1 MDWFFFMKKSYE
13 IVFVKHFYFILLRQ
27 INTILKYPEASGQ
40 HKNTTK
46 TFSLFMNSTT
56 LYEKE
61 LSFQADRRKAAVEFI
76 KIISDLWY
84 DKSIELMLF
93 RNQLIDRNVSDI
105 MNLHEYAG
113 EFVQKPI
120 NVFDTVEIA
129 RAIENLDLPP
139 SRIDIGKLT
148 YEYHL
153 EDNKY
158 HDSRAFVIDKLKNAK
173 NSKDIK
179 PKDVVLYGFGRIGRL
194 LAREMMSKIGKGQQ
208 LRLRAIVTRDKNDAV
223 SLEKRASLLRYDSI
237 HGDFEGS
244 VQADVANNA
253 LIINGTTVHIIT
265 ANAPEEIDYTKY
277 GIENALLID
286 NTGAFTT
293 EEALKRHLV
302 SKGVD
307 KVLLTAPGKGV
318 PNIVYGVNHNEYN
331 PDEVA
336 IFSAASCTTNAITP
350 ILKAVEDTLGVV
362 KGHLETIHAYTNDQ
376 NLVDN
381 MHKKY
386 RRGRAAAL
394 NMVITETGAGSAV
407 AKALP
412 SLTGKLTSNAI
423 RVPVPNG
430 SLVVLNLEVSKET
443 SLENI
448 NAIMRSYALEG
459 ELVEQ
464 IKYSL
469 NNELVS
475 SDIVGTSAPSIYDS
489 NATIVSGDGK
499 NIVLYVWYDNEYGYS
514 HQVIRLAKY
523 IAKVRR
529 FTYY

>member
-1 MDWFFFMKKSYE
+1 
-13 IVFVKHFYFILLRQ
+13 
-27 INTILKYPEASGQ
+27 
-40 HKNTTK
+40 
-46 TFSLFMNSTT
+46 MNNNA

-61 LSFQADRRKAAVEFI
+61 LAFQADRRKAGVEFI
-76 KIISDLWY
+76 KIISDLWF
-84 DKSIELMLF
+84 DKSIELVLF

-105 MNLHEYAG
+105 INLHEYAG

-120 NVFDTVEIA
+120 NVFDSVEIA
-129 RAIENLDLPP
+129 RAIQNLDLPP

-158 HDSRAFVIDKLKNAK
+158 HDARAFVIDKLKNAK
-173 NSKDIK
+173 SSKDIK

-208 LRLRAIVTRDKNDAV
+208 LRLRAIVTRDKNDAE
-223 SLEKRASLLRYDSI
+223 SLEKRASLLRYDSV

-244 VQADVANNA
+244 VTADPENNA

-265 ANAPEEIDYTKY
+265 ANSPEEIDYTLY
-277 GIENALLID
+277 GIEDALVID
-286 NTGAFTT
+286 NTGAFTN
-293 EEALKRHLV
+293 EEALKRHLT
-302 SKGVD
+302 SKGAT

-318 PNIVYGVNHNEYN
+318 PNIVYGVNHEEFN
-331 PDEVA
+331 PDTVD

-412 SLTGKLTSNAI
+412 SLAGKLTSNAI

-430 SLVVLNLEVSKET
+430 SLVVLNLEVGKET
-443 SLENI
+443 SVEEI
-448 NAIMRSYALEG
+448 NNIMRKYALEG

-499 NIVLYVWYDNEYGYS
+499 NIVLYIWYDNEYGYS

-529 FTYY
+529 YTYY

>member
-1 MDWFFFMKKSYE
+1 MSN
-13 IVFVKHFYFILLRQ
+13 I
-27 INTILKYPEASGQ
+27 S
-40 HKNTTK
+40 
-46 TFSLFMNSTT
+46 

-61 LSFQADRRKAAVEFI
+61 LAFQADRRKAGVEFI

-84 DKSIELMLF
+84 DKSIELVLF
-93 RNQLIDRNVSDI
+93 RNQLIDKNVSEI
-105 MNLHEYAG
+105 INLHEYAG
-113 EFVQKPI
+113 AFVEKPI
-120 NVFDTVEIA
+120 NVFDSVEIA
-129 RAIENLDLPP
+129 SAIVDLDLPP

-153 EDNKY
+153 EDDKY
-158 HDSRAFVIDKLKNAK
+158 NDAKAFVIDKLKNAK
-173 NSKDIK
+173 NFQEIK

-194 LAREMMSKIGKGQQ
+194 LARELMSKIGKGQQ

-223 SLEKRASLLRYDSI
+223 LLEKRASLLRYDSV
-237 HGDFEGS
+237 HGDFNGS
-244 VQADVANNA
+244 VIADPENNA
-253 LIINGTTVHIIT
+253 LLINGTTVHIIT
-265 ANAPEEIDYTKY
+265 ANTPEEIDYTAF
-277 GIENALLID
+277 GIEDALVID

-293 EEALKRHLV
+293 EEALKRHLT
-302 SKGVD
+302 SKGAD

-318 PNIVYGVNHNEYN
+318 PNIVYGVNHEDYN
-331 PDEVA
+331 PDEVN

-350 ILKAVEDTLGVV
+350 ILKAIEDTLGVV

-386 RRGRAAAL
+386 RRGRAASL

-412 SLTGKLTSNAI
+412 SLEGKLTSNAI

-430 SLVVLNLEVSKET
+430 SLVVLNLEVSKTT
-443 SLENI
+443 SVQEI
-448 NAIMRSYALEG
+448 NAIMKKYALEG

-464 IKYSL
+464 IKYSM

-475 SDIVGTSAPSIYDS
+475 SDIIGTSQPAIYDS
-489 NATIVSGDGK
+489 NATIVSKDGK
-499 NIVLYVWYDNEYGYS
+499 NIVLYIWYDNEYGYS

>member
-1 MDWFFFMKKSYE
+1 MS
-13 IVFVKHFYFILLRQ
+13 
-27 INTILKYPEASGQ
+27 N
-40 HKNTTK
+40 N
-46 TFSLFMNSTT
+46 N

-61 LSFQADRRKAAVEFI
+61 LSFQADRRKAGVEFI

-84 DKSIELMLF
+84 DKSIELVLF

-105 MNLHEYAG
+105 INLHEYAG
-113 EFVQKPI
+113 AFVQKPI
-120 NVFDTVEIA
+120 NIFDSVEIA
-129 RAIENLDLPP
+129 EAINSLDLPP

-153 EDNKY
+153 EDDKY
-158 HDSRAFVIDKLKNAK
+158 NDAKAFVIDKLKDAK
-173 NSKDIK
+173 ATTEIK

-194 LAREMMSKIGKGQQ
+194 LAREMMGKIGKGQQ
-208 LRLRAIVTRDKNDAV
+208 LRLRAIVTRDKSDATL
-223 SLEKRASLLRYDSI
+223 LEKRASLLRYDSV

-244 VQADVANNA
+244 VEADVENNA

-265 ANAPEEIDYTKY
+265 ANGPEEIDYTQY
-277 GIENALLID
+277 GINDALVID

-293 EEALKRHLV
+293 EEALRRHMT
-302 SKGVD
+302 SKGTS

-318 PNIVYGVNHNEYN
+318 PNIVYGVNHEEYN
-331 PDEVA
+331 PDTVD

-412 SLTGKLTSNAI
+412 NLAGKLTSNAI

-430 SLVVLNLEVSKET
+430 SLVVLNLEVGKET
-443 SLENI
+443 SIEDVNNI
-448 NAIMRSYALEG
+448 MKKYALEG
-459 ELVEQ
+459 KLVEQ

-475 SDIVGTSAPSIYDS
+475 SDIVGTSAPSIFDS

-529 FTYY
+529 YTYY

>member
-1 MDWFFFMKKSYE
+1 
-13 IVFVKHFYFILLRQ
+13 
-27 INTILKYPEASGQ
+27 
-40 HKNTTK
+40 
-46 TFSLFMNSTT
+46 MNNNV

-61 LSFQADRRKAAVEFI
+61 LSFQADRRRAAVEFI
-76 KIISDLWY
+76 KIVSDLWY
-84 DKSIELMLF
+84 EKSIEMVLF

-120 NVFDTVEIA
+120 NVFDSVEIA
-129 RAIENLDLPP
+129 RAIESLDLPP
-139 SRIDIGKLT
+139 SRIDIGRLT

-153 EDNKY
+153 EDDKY
-158 HDSRAFVIDKLKNAK
+158 NDAKAFVIDKLKGAK
-173 NSKDIK
+173 ASKNIQ

-194 LAREMMSKIGKGQQ
+194 LAREMMSKIGKGTQ
-208 LRLRAIVTRDKNDAV
+208 LRLRAIVVRDKSDATL
-223 SLEKRASLLRYDSI
+223 LEKRASLLRYDSI
-237 HGDFEGS
+237 HGDFQGS
-244 VQADVANNA
+244 VVADPENNA
-253 LIINGTTVHIIT
+253 LIVNGTTVHIIT
-265 ANAPEEIDYTKY
+265 ASQPEDIDYTKY

-293 EEALKRHLV
+293 EEALKRHLT
-302 SKGVD
+302 SKGVE

-318 PNIVYGVNHNEYN
+318 PNIVYGVNHEEHN
-331 PDEVA
+331 PEKVD
-336 IFSAASCTTNAITP
+336 IYSAASCTTNAITP

-386 RRGRAAAL
+386 RRGRAAGL

-412 SLTGKLTSNAI
+412 SLAGKLTSNAI

-430 SLVVLNLEVSKET
+430 SLVVLNLEVEKPT
-443 SLENI
+443 SVEEI
-448 NAIMRSYALEG
+448 NEIMKRYALEG

-464 IKYSL
+464 IKYSM

-475 SDIVGTSAPSIYDS
+475 SDIVGTAQPSIYDS
-489 NATIVSGDGK
+489 NATIVSSDGK

>member
-1 MDWFFFMKKSYE
+1 
-13 IVFVKHFYFILLRQ
+13 
-27 INTILKYPEASGQ
+27 
-40 HKNTTK
+40 
-46 TFSLFMNSTT
+46 MNNNV

-61 LSFQADRRKAAVEFI
+61 LTFQADRRRAAVEFI
-76 KIISDLWY
+76 KIVSDLWY
-84 DKSIELMLF
+84 DKSIELVLF

-105 MNLHEYAG
+105 INLHEYAG

-120 NVFDTVEIA
+120 NIFDSVEIA
-129 RAIENLDLPP
+129 RAIQAIDLAP

-153 EDNKY
+153 EDDKY
-158 HDSRAFVIDKLKNAK
+158 NDATAFVIDKLKEAK
-173 NSKDIK
+173 GSSIQ

-194 LAREMMSKIGKGQQ
+194 LAREMMSKIGKGNQ
-208 LRLRAIVTRDKNDAV
+208 LRLRAIVVRDKNDAV
-223 SLEKRASLLRYDSI
+223 LLEKRASLLRYDSI
-237 HGDFEGS
+237 HGDFQGS
-244 VQADVANNA
+244 VTADPENNA
-253 LIINGTTVHIIT
+253 LTINGTTVHIIS
-265 ANAPEEIDYTKY
+265 AAQPEDIDYTAY

-293 EEALKRHLV
+293 EEALKRHMT
-302 SKGVD
+302 SKGVE

-318 PNIVYGVNHNEYN
+318 PNIVYGVNHNDYSPE
-331 PDEVA
+331 EVD
-336 IFSAASCTTNAITP
+336 IYSAASCTTNAITP

-412 SLTGKLTSNAI
+412 SLAGKLTSNAI

-430 SLVVLNLEVSKET
+430 SLVVLNLEVERAT
-443 SLENI
+443 TVQEVND
-448 NAIMRSYALEG
+448 IMKHYALEG

-464 IKYSL
+464 IKYSM

-475 SDIVGTSAPSIYDS
+475 SDIVGTAQPSIYDS
-489 NATIVSGDGK
+489 NATIVSADGK

-529 FTYY
+529 YTYY

>member
-1 MDWFFFMKKSYE
+1 MDLS
-13 IVFVKHFYFILLRQ
+13 I
-27 INTILKYPEASGQ
+27 
-40 HKNTTK
+40 
-46 TFSLFMNSTT
+46 
-56 LYEKE
+56 YEKE
-61 LSFQADRRKAAVEFI
+61 IAFQSQRRKSGVEFI

-84 DKSIELMLF
+84 DKSIEMVLF
-93 RNQLIDRNVSDI
+93 RNQLIDKNVSEI
-105 MNLHEYAG
+105 INLLEYSGA
-113 EFVQKPI
+113 FVGKPI
-120 NVFDTVEIA
+120 SIFDTVEIA
-129 RAIENLDLPP
+129 KAILSMDLPP
-139 SRIDIGKLT
+139 SKLDIGKLT
-148 YEYHL
+148 YEYNL
-153 EDNKY
+153 KENKY
-158 HDSRAFVIDKLKNAK
+158 DNARVFVAEKLKKAK
-173 NSKDIK
+173 NVGEII

-194 LAREMMSKIGKGQQ
+194 LARELMSKSGKGDQ
-208 LRLRAIVTRDKNDAV
+208 LRLRAIVTRDKNDAS

-237 HGDFEGS
+237 HGDFQGS
-244 VQADVANNA
+244 VIADSVTNC

-265 ANAPEEIDYTKY
+265 ANAPEEIDYTTY
-277 GIENALLID
+277 GIEAALVID

-293 EEALKRHLV
+293 EEALKRHLT
-302 SKGVD
+302 SKGAD
-307 KVLLTAPGKGV
+307 KVLLTAPGKGI
-318 PNIVYGVNHNEYN
+318 PNIVHGVNHNEYN

-350 ILKAVEDTLGVV
+350 ILKVIEETLGVV
-362 KGHLETIHAYTNDQ
+362 KGHLETIHSYTNDQ

-394 NMVITETGAGSAV
+394 NMVITETGAGTAV

-412 SLTGKLTSNAI
+412 SLAGKLTSNAI

-430 SLVVLNLEVSKET
+430 SLVVLSLEVSKKT
-443 SLENI
+443 SI
-448 NAIMRSYALEG
+448 DKVNAIMKKYALEG

-475 SDIVGTSAPSIYDS
+475 SDIIGTSAPSIYDS
-489 NATIVSGDGK
+489 KATIVSDDGK
-499 NIVLYVWYDNEYGYS
+499 NIVLYIWYDNEYGYS

>member
-1 MDWFFFMKKSYE
+1 MSN
-13 IVFVKHFYFILLRQ
+13 I
-27 INTILKYPEASGQ
+27 S
-40 HKNTTK
+40 
-46 TFSLFMNSTT
+46 

-61 LSFQADRRKAAVEFI
+61 LAFQADRRKAGVEFI

-84 DKSIELMLF
+84 DKSIELVLF
-93 RNQLIDRNVSDI
+93 RNQLIDKNVSEI
-105 MNLHEYAG
+105 INLHEYAG
-113 EFVQKPI
+113 AFVEKPI
-120 NVFDTVEIA
+120 NVFDSVEIA
-129 RAIENLDLPP
+129 SAIVDLDLPP

-153 EDNKY
+153 EDDKY
-158 HDSRAFVIDKLKNAK
+158 NDAKAFVIDKLKNAK
-173 NSKDIK
+173 NYQEIK

-194 LAREMMSKIGKGQQ
+194 LARELMSKIGKGQQ

-223 SLEKRASLLRYDSI
+223 LLEKRASLLRYDSV
-237 HGDFEGS
+237 HGDFNGS
-244 VQADVANNA
+244 VIADPENNA
-253 LIINGTTVHIIT
+253 LLINGTTVHIIT
-265 ANAPEEIDYTKY
+265 ANTPEEIDYTAF
-277 GIENALLID
+277 GIEDALVID

-293 EEALKRHLV
+293 EEALKRHLT
-302 SKGVD
+302 SKGAG

-318 PNIVYGVNHNEYN
+318 PNIVYGVNHEDYN
-331 PDEVA
+331 PDEVN

-350 ILKAVEDTLGVV
+350 VLKAVEDTLGVV

-412 SLTGKLTSNAI
+412 ALAGKLTSNAI

-430 SLVVLNLEVSKET
+430 SLVVLNLEVGKNT
-443 SLENI
+443 SIEEVNNI
-448 NAIMRSYALEG
+448 MKKYALEG
-459 ELVEQ
+459 DLVEQ

-475 SDIVGTSAPSIYDS
+475 SDIVGTSAPAIFDS

-499 NIVLYVWYDNEYGYS
+499 NIVMYVWYDNEYGYS

-529 FTYY
+529 YSYY